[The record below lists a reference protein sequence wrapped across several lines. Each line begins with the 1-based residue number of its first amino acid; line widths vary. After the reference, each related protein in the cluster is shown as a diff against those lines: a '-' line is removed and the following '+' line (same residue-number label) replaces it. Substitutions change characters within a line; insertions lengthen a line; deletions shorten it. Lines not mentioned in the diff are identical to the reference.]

1 MIRHL
6 SKPIS
11 DLALKDYGAFHCGLF
26 LSARQESLDAA
37 RKADGAR
44 RRHHVR
50 MARAHHRS
58 LMRALREWK
67 RERARQAEYTAALVG
82 SGSFAHKLLESV
94 QS

>member
-11 DLALKDYGAFHCGLF
+11 ELALKDYGAFHCGLF
-26 LSARQESLDAA
+26 LSARQEALDAA
-37 RKADGAR
+37 RKTDGAR

-50 MARAHHRS
+50 MARAHHKC
-58 LMRALREWK
+58 LLRALREWK
-67 RERARQAEYTAALVG
+67 RDRARMAEYMTAVVG
-82 SGSFAHKLLESV
+82 SGWASKLMESV